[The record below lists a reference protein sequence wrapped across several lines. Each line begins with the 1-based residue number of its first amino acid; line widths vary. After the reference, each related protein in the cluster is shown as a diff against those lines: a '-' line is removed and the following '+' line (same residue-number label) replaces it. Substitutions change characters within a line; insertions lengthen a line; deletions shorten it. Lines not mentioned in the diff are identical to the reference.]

1 MKTLYESILG
11 STKSGRSS
19 LPLEFSDY
27 YTPQQ
32 IKKVVKDFCK
42 YYEIKNSKLISQ
54 IEKSISSFIKTKV
67 VDFFVDSSNVL
78 QSRSIGVSKFRF
90 VKDKYF
96 KNKLLAQT
104 NISENYLIR
113 YFFDAERTLFLILQ
127 AEFSKN
133 NKKWYHLHH
142 SPAVIEIKKCSLEEF
157 LKKYENE

>member
-27 YTPQQ
+27 YTSQQ
-32 IKKVVKDFCK
+32 TKKAIKDFCK

-54 IEKSISSFIKTKV
+54 IEKSVSNFIKTKV
-67 VDFFVDSSNVL
+67 MDFFVDRSNVL
-78 QSRSIGVSKFRF
+78 QSRLIGVSKFRF
-90 VKDKYF
+90 VKDKYL

-104 NISENYLIR
+104 NLNENDLNR
-113 YFFDAERTLFLILQ
+113 YFFDIERTIFLILQ
-127 AEFSKN
+127 AEFSKS
-133 NKKWYHLHH
+133 NKKWYHLHQ
-142 SPAVIEIKKCSLEEF
+142 SPAVIEIKTCSLKEF